1 MTALR
6 SPRGIQEVEALV
18 GRQTVSGAMS
28 CSLCGRT
35 CLGEPGWMRVE
46 VHDGKICFER
56 HYPWK
61 LVAFCP
67 AANCAERGGELVA
80 LILRRLE
87 RWHCPAD
94 PAWYRH
100 AGLPAGAPSHCAT
113 RDPSGAIG
121 GSSRQR
127 FDSSRE
133 LDSQTRHL

>member
-6 SPRGIQEVEALV
+6 SPPGIQEVEALV

-46 VHDGKICFER
+46 VHDGRICFER
-56 HYPWK
+56 HYPWR

-67 AANCAERGGELVA
+67 AADCAESGGELVS

-87 RWHCPAD
+87 RWRSPAD
-94 PAWYRH
+94 PAWYRY
-100 AGLPAGAPSHCAT
+100 AGLPAGTPSHRTARALSGVG
-113 RDPSGAIG
+113 RDC
-121 GSSRQR
+121 SRQR
-127 FDSSRE
+127 
-133 LDSQTRHL
+133 

>member
-6 SPRGIQEVEALV
+6 SPPGIQEVEALV
-18 GRQTVSGAMS
+18 GRQTVSSAMS

-46 VHDGKICFER
+46 VHDGKIGFER

-67 AANCAERGGELVA
+67 AADCAERGGDLVA

-87 RWHCPAD
+87 RWRSLVD
-94 PAWYRH
+94 TAWYRY
-100 AGLPAGAPSHCAT
+100 AGLPAGAPSHCTA
-113 RDPSGAIG
+113 RGPFRAGRG
-121 GSSRQR
+121 GSRQR
-127 FDSSRE
+127 
-133 LDSQTRHL
+133 